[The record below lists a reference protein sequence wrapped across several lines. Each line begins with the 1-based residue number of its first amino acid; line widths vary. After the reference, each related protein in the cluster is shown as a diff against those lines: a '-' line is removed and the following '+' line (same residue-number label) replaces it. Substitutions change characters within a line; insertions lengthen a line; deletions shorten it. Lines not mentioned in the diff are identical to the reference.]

1 MGFVYIGKGLQSNE
15 EDGCCGCNGT
25 RMVMQVCFGFSGV
38 DGWSLKKMWKG
49 KLLKMVVLGAL

>member
-38 DGWSLKKMWKG
+38 DGWSLKKM
-49 KLLKMVVLGAL
+49 